1 MYLIKNSMIMQLLLI
16 LKQNT
21 VFVFRLKENAK
32 YEDTQVKLIL
42 ERI

>member
-21 VFVFRLKENAK
+21 VFVFRLKENVK
-32 YEDTQVKLIL
+32 YEETQVKLIL